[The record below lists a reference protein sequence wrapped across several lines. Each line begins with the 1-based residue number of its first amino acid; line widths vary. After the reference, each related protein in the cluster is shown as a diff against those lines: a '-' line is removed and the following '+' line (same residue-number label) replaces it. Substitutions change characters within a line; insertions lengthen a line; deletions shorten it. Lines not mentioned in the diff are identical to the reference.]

1 MEMGFQVESTPEITE
16 IAHLNCFFFLFFF
29 LHGQLC
35 HQAKF
40 FDFYHTKISVDNSG
54 M

>member
-16 IAHLNCFFFLFFF
+16 IVHLIFFFFLR
-29 LHGQLC
+29 GQLC

-40 FDFYHTKISVDNSG
+40 FDFYHTKTFVDNSG
-54 M
+54 R